1 MFPGVVHVATVLVD
15 VVVFKLVALL
25 IPTDW
30 EDAPDWDV
38 VVRLLNVGV
47 TVAEGLVDASVL
59 ALLVS
64 FRGLIGVVVVEDPHV
79 VIPCRGPVL
88 DDNPEVVEDDNGLVV
103 GSIFDVLD
111 VDAFELAICV
121 ECCWLVP

>member
-1 MFPGVVHVATVLVD
+1 MHVATVFVE

-38 VVRLLNVGV
+38 VVRLLKVGV

-79 VIPCRGPVL
+79 VRPGREPVL
-88 DDNPEVVEDDNGLVV
+88 DAIPEVAEEDKGLFV
-103 GSIFDVLD
+103 GSSFDVLD
-111 VDAFELAICV
+111 DDPFELATC
-121 ECCWLVP
+121 EACCWVVP

>member
-1 MFPGVVHVATVLVD
+1 MHVATVFVE

-38 VVRLLNVGV
+38 VVRLLKVGV

-79 VIPCRGPVL
+79 VRAGREPVL
-88 DDNPEVVEDDNGLVV
+88 DAIPEVAEEDKGLFV
-103 GSIFDVLD
+103 GSSFDVL
-111 VDAFELAICV
+111 VDDPLELATC
-121 ECCWLVP
+121 EACCWVVP

>member
-1 MFPGVVHVATVLVD
+1 MVHVATVLVE
-15 VVVFKLVALL
+15 VVVFKLAVLL

-47 TVAEGLVDASVL
+47 TVADGLVDAGVL

-64 FRGLIGVVVVEDPHV
+64 FSGLMGVVVVEDPHV
-79 VIPCRGPVL
+79 VIPGVGPVL
-88 DDNPEVVEDDNGLVV
+88 EDNPEVAEEDNGLVV

-111 VDAFELAICV
+111 DDAFELVIC
-121 ECCWLVP
+121 EACCWLVP

>member
-1 MFPGVVHVATVLVD
+1 MHVATVLVD

-79 VIPCRGPVL
+79 VRPGKGPVL
-88 DDNPEVVEDDNGLVV
+88 DDNPEVEEEEDNGLVV
-103 GSIFDVLD
+103 GSGFEALD
-111 VDAFELAICV
+111 VDAFELAIC
-121 ECCWLVP
+121 EACCWLVP

>member
-15 VVVFKLVALL
+15 VVVFRLVALL
-25 IPTDW
+25 ILPTDW

-64 FRGLIGVVVVEDPHV
+64 FRGLIGVVAVEDPHV
-79 VIPCRGPVL
+79 VKPGRGPVL
-88 DDNPEVVEDDNGLVV
+88 DDSPEVPEEDTGLVV
-103 GSIFDVLD
+103 GSVFEVLD
-111 VDAFELAICV
+111 DDAFELAIC
-121 ECCWLVP
+121 EAC